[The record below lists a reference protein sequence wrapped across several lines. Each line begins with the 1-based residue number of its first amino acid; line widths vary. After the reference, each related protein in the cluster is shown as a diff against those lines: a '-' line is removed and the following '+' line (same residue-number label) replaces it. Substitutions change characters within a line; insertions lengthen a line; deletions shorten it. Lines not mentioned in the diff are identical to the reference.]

1 MNKISSILIAVL
13 IYIIIQGTAL
23 WISSGGHGIE
33 KGVIEKIDKGE
44 IKAITEDPQDPYSG
58 IYLFIMILVATGL
71 LLILL
76 KYELGKIIKIMM
88 ISGFMVGLYFTFS
101 NIFNP
106 AVGLTAASLLTILYV
121 IKKNNIWV
129 MDFVLLFV
137 IPGIGSILGASL
149 SIIPAM
155 IFIIVMSV
163 YDIIA
168 VFGTKHMVK
177 LANLA
182 SESEDNIPL
191 MFAIPAEE
199 RYLALGTGDMA
210 LPVVFTVA
218 LLRDYPLEYSLLTAA
233 GGLIGLVFI
242 LAYILNKK
250 GLALPALPPI
260 AVGLLSGFIASIL
273 IL

>member
-1 MNKISSILIAVL
+1 MNKINSILIAVF
-13 IYIIIQGTAL
+13 IYVFIQGTAL
-23 WISSGGHGIE
+23 WISSGGYGIE

-44 IKAITEDPQDPYSG
+44 IKAVTENPQDPYSA

-71 LLILL
+71 LLLLL
-76 KYELGKIIKIMM
+76 KYGLDKIIKIMM
-88 ISGFMVGLYFTFS
+88 LSGFMVGLYFTFS

-106 AVGLTAASLLTILYV
+106 VIGLTAALLLTMLYAV
-121 IKKNNIWV
+121 KRDSIWV
-129 MDFVLLFV
+129 MDSILLFV

-182 SESEDNIPL
+182 NESESNIPL
-191 MFAIPAEE
+191 MFAIPAED
-199 RYLALGTGDMA
+199 RCLALGTGDMA

-218 LLRDYPLEYSLLTAA
+218 LLRDYPIEYSVVTAA
-233 GGLIGLVFI
+233 GGLIGLVFM
-242 LAYILNKK
+242 LAYILNRK
-250 GLALPALPPI
+250 GLVLPALPPI
-260 AVGLLSGFIASIL
+260 AVGLLLGFVASIL